1 MKRKLLIGIVA
12 VMVFAFGVGNVAAQS
27 DFSGVWAL
35 DAGKS
40 EGMPPGIMQT
50 MTVTQKGDRVEIET
64 KTKVGESQER
74 VGKDAFVV
82 DGKEADFTAPLP
94 PGAAAK
100 KAKRTS
106 KWTDDGNGFDVTE
119 ESVLNA
125 PDGGEATV
133 RAKRRWILSA
143 DGKTL
148 TIEMVVENPNG
159 ASKPRSR
166 SRRVF
171 VKK

>member
-1 MKRKLLIGIVA
+1 MKHKLLIGIVA
-12 VMVFAFGVGNVAAQS
+12 VMVFAFGVGNAAAQS
-27 DFSGVWAL
+27 DFSGVWTL

-40 EGMPPGIMQT
+40 ANVPPGLMQT

-64 KTKVGESQER
+64 KSKAGEGQER
-74 VGKDAFVV
+74 VGKDAYVL
-82 DGKEADFTAPLP
+82 DGKETDFTMVRS
-94 PGAAAK
+94 AK
-100 KAKRTS
+100 KAKRVS
-106 KWTDDGNGFDVTE
+106 KRTDDGNGFDVTE
-119 ESVLNA
+119 DFVVTQ

-133 RAKRRWILSA
+133 RAHHRWILSA

-148 TIEMVVENPNG
+148 IIERVVENPND

>member
-1 MKRKLLIGIVA
+1 MKRKLLIGIIA
-12 VMVFAFGVGNVAAQS
+12 VTVFVFGVGTVAAKS
-27 DFSGVWAL
+27 DLSGVWTL

-40 EGMPPGIMQT
+40 EGLPPGIMQT
-50 MTVTQKGDRVEIET
+50 MTVTQNGDRVEVET
-64 KTKVGESQER
+64 KSKVGEGQER
-74 VGKDAFVV
+74 VGKDAYVL
-82 DGKEADFTAPLP
+82 DGKETDFTM
-94 PGAAAK
+94 PGPGGGAK
-100 KAKRTS
+100 KAKRTI

-133 RAKRRWILSA
+133 RTARRWRLSA

-148 TIEMVVENPNG
+148 TIEMEVEHPRRG
-159 ASKPRSR
+159 ASK

-171 VKK
+171 VKN

>member
-1 MKRKLLIGIVA
+1 MKHKLLIGIVA

-27 DFSGVWAL
+27 DFSGVWTL

-40 EGMPPGIMQT
+40 ANVPPGLIQT
-50 MTVTQKGDRVEIET
+50 MTVTQNGDRVEVET
-64 KTKVGESQER
+64 KSKVGEGQER
-74 VGKDAFVV
+74 VGKDAYVL
-82 DGKEADFTAPLP
+82 DGKETDFTMGR
-94 PGAAAK
+94 GAK
-100 KAKRTS
+100 NAKRVS
-106 KWTDDGNGFDVTE
+106 KLTADGKGFDVTE
-119 ESVLNA
+119 EFVVNQ

-133 RAKRRWILSA
+133 RANRRWILSA

-148 TIEMVVENPNG
+148 TIEMVAENPND
-159 ASKPRSR
+159 ASKPKSR

>member
-1 MKRKLLIGIVA
+1 MKHKLLIGIVA
-12 VMVFAFGVGNVAAQS
+12 VMVLAFGVGTVAAKS
-27 DFSGVWAL
+27 DLSGVWTL

-50 MTVTQKGDRVEIET
+50 MTITQKGDRVEIET

-74 VGKDAFVV
+74 VGKDAYVL
-82 DGKEADFTAPLP
+82 DGKEADFTQ
-94 PGAAAK
+94 PGPGGGAK
-100 KAKRTS
+100 KAKRTM

-125 PDGGEATV
+125 PDGGEVTV
-133 RAKRRWILSA
+133 RAKRRWRLSA

-148 TIEMVVENPNG
+148 TIEMEMENPRG
-159 ASKPRSR
+159 ASK